1 MKNFEKITNYL
12 KGELKDGDLWEF
24 RKSLEVDAE
33 LAADYKLYTQANAQ
47 LENKNKSK
55 LHNTLNSIHQDASRK
70 GIVRTLGVY
79 KLTGIAAAIALLIG
93 FGTFMF
99 NMFGTST
106 TQQMYAFYFQPEKS
120 VLNVRSAGLNME
132 QTVMQGMQYYEMN
145 KFEIAI
151 AMFDMEPSNLLGKL
165 YGGISYMEL
174 NDFDKAIDYFNS
186 IIQHNDNLFIDQSE
200 WYLSLCY
207 LKTNKTAE
215 ANKLLNKIATERGVF
230 KTKAQMLL
238 NEMKNK

>member
-1 MKNFEKITNYL
+1 MKNFEKITSYL

-24 RKSLEVDAE
+24 RKALKVDAE
-33 LAADYKLYTQANAQ
+33 LAADYQLYTQAHAQ
-47 LENKNKSK
+47 LENKNKNK
-55 LHNTLNSIHQDASRK
+55 LHNTLNSIHKDAQRK

-79 KLTGIAAAIALLIG
+79 KLAGIAAAIALLIG
-93 FGTFMF
+93 FGTIMF
-99 NMFGTST
+99 NMFTTSG
-106 TQQMYAFYFQPEKS
+106 TQQLYAAYFQPEKS

-174 NDFDKAIDYFNS
+174 NDFEKAKKYFNY
-186 IIQHNDNLFIDQSE
+186 IIDHNDNLFIDQSE

-207 LKTNKTAE
+207 LKTDQTAE
-215 ANKLLNKIATERGVF
+215 AAKLLDKIATERGVF

>member
-24 RKSLEVDAE
+24 RKALEVDAE
-33 LAADYKLYTQANAQ
+33 LAADYKLYTQAHAQ
-47 LENKNKSK
+47 LENKHKNK
-55 LHNTLNSIHQDASRK
+55 LHNTLNSIHKDAQRK
-70 GIVRTLGVY
+70 GIVRSLGVY
-79 KLTGIAAAIALLIG
+79 RLAGIAAAMALLIG
-93 FGTFMF
+93 FGTLMF
-99 NMFGTST
+99 NMFGTSS
-106 TQQMYAFYFQPEKS
+106 TQQLYAAYFQQEKS

-151 AMFDMEPSNLLGKL
+151 AMFDMEPGNLLGKL
-165 YGGISYMEL
+165 YSGISYMEL
-174 NDFDKAIDYFNS
+174 NDFEKAMGYFNF
-186 IIQHNDNLFIDQSE
+186 IIQHKDNLFIDQSE

-207 LKTNKTAE
+207 LKTNRMEE
-215 ANKLLNKIATERGVF
+215 ASRLLDKIANERGVF

-238 NEMKNK
+238 NELKNK